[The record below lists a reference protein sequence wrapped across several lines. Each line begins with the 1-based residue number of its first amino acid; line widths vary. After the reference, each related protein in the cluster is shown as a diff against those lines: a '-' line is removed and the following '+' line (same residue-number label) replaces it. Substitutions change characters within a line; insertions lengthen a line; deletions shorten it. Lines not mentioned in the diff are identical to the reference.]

1 MMVRMFGT
9 HSTGRPLIVPHGL
22 SGLLAVVAA
31 GG

>member
-1 MMVRMFGT
+1 MFGT